1 MSKKNLNK
9 DTIAKNLSSIKGYP
23 LNFSK
28 KLINDLIKVLIYN
41 INLRKTILKNLGTF
55 QKVLKKKRLGRNPLT
70 KEEFIILSRQTL
82 KFTPSTKLKKT
93 ISEYNDKIN

>member
-1 MSKKNLNK
+1 MYKKKLNK
-9 DTIAKNLSSIKGYP
+9 DFIAKNLSSIQGYP

-28 KLINDLIKVLIYN
+28 KLINDLIKVLINN
-41 INLRKTILKNLGTF
+41 IILRKTILKNLGTF
-55 QKVLKKKRLGRNPLT
+55 QKVFKKRRVGRNPLT
-70 KEEFIILSRQTL
+70 KEEFIISSRQTL